1 MVRPVDMVCNVAMVY
16 TLDMFYPVDMVCNVD
31 MVYPVDTVYTVYTV
45 STIETAF
52 HCFNISIPFFIP
64 LFSFEIEYYIYET
77 DFTIGLSQKISFLS
91 KKIDKKC

>member
-1 MVRPVDMVCNVAMVY
+1 MARPVDMVCNVAMVY
-16 TLDMFYPVDMVCNVD
+16 PDDA
-31 MVYPVDTVYTVYTV
+31 VYTVYTV

-77 DFTIGLSQKISFLS
+77 DFTLLSPLIIGSKLTFISS
-91 KKIDKKC
+91 SGR